1 MAATDVKVTFT
12 GDTSQLAAASKTANA
27 AIASTGAAAAAADAK
42 IKALKDSNDAAADKI
57 GKVGGASNKLA
68 GFLSVLSPGL
78 ADATQSI
85 GDLAD
90 GGELAAEA
98 SAALGVSLGAV
109 AAGAGLVLSAVALL
123 AAAYAGWNEEA
134 ATATRLTEQQNALTA
149 ATAPLYADTEAAIRG
164 AKVELGLMTEAQA
177 TMIEAG
183 ISGLEQYQTATEDT
197 RKRLNELRAAQSS
210 ITGQVGALVGD
221 IGEAL
226 PLQEYNMLAQ
236 IIDGVTVSTSEF
248 DTEEGKLHDG
258 LIATSGE
265 LKRNREAHAA
275 LTDAKEKGAAATEK
289 FTEMEKAA
297 ESAAQ
302 ARADAEARLKETLKE
317 RAEAEEKYAAG
328 VAALRQIE
336 ADANADRLTEI
347 EALDAARAQQMTDL
361 NAMLTEQLAA
371 AKGNELRQQEIE
383 QAGRD
388 ARLAIEQRYQRD
400 KGEIVAEGN
409 AAVAEANAAAQ
420 ADAAATQAATQDAQ
434 IALAQAG
441 AQSLVDITSAIY
453 GGMTDAGLKKG
464 LKAAFAA
471 SKAAALAQAGI
482 NTALA
487 FSNALAAP
495 LPPPLPQIAAAAAL
509 VSGLAAAAGIAAQQ
523 PPSFRS
529 GYMPD
534 QQLAMIEPGSEIV
547 APASAVQNLGGME
560 RAREAFAGV
569 SGGGAPVIN
578 RFVMGHREFSAV
590 TENSARRPG
599 PLRDLTVRPG
609 AGRVNPY
616 SRGSNG

>member
-12 GDTSQLAAASKTANA
+12 GDTSALAAATKTANA
-27 AIASTGAAAAAADAK
+27 AIASTGTAAAAADAK
-42 IKALKDSNDAAADKI
+42 MKALKDSNDAAADKI
-57 GKVGGASNKLA
+57 GKVGAASGKLA

-78 ADATQSI
+78 ADATRNI

-123 AAAYAGWNEEA
+123 AAGYAGWNEEA

-177 TMIEAG
+177 AMVEAG
-183 ISGLEQYQTATEDT
+183 ISGLEQYQAATEAT
-197 RKRLNELRAAQSS
+197 RKRLYELRAAQSS

-226 PLQEYNMLAQ
+226 PLQEYNLLAQ
-236 IIDGVTVSTSEF
+236 IIDGVTTSTSEF
-248 DTEEGKLHDG
+248 DTEEGRLHDG
-258 LIATSGE
+258 LMATSGE

-275 LTDAKEKGAAATEK
+275 LTGAKEKGAAATAK

-302 ARADAEARLKETLKE
+302 ARADAEEALQKVLEE
-317 RAEAEEKYAAG
+317 RAKAEEEYAAG

-336 ADANADRLTEI
+336 TDANADRLTEI
-347 EALDAARAQQMTDL
+347 ETLDAARDQQMIDL

-371 AKGNELRQQEIE
+371 AEGNELKQAEIE
-383 QAGRD
+383 AAGRD

-409 AAVAEANAAAQ
+409 AAVAEENARSSAEIAEQQAAAAVAQQQIAGDLFASISSLSGALMEAGVNESKKGLLALFGIQKAAAAAQ
-420 ADAAATQAATQDAQ
+420 AA
-434 IALAQAG
+434 
-441 AQSLVDITSAIY
+441 
-453 GGMTDAGLKKG
+453 
-464 LKAAFAA
+464 
-471 SKAAALAQAGI
+471 I
-482 NTALA
+482 NTGLA
-487 FSNALAAP
+487 VSNALALP
-495 LPPPLPQIAAAAAL
+495 LPPPLPQIAA
-509 VSGLAAAAGIAAQQ
+509 VAAGIAGAAQVATIISAP

-560 RAREAFAGV
+560 RARDAFAGV
-569 SGGGAPVIN
+569 SGGGAPVI
-578 RFVMGHREFSAV
+578 RFSMGHREFSAV

>member
-12 GDTSQLAAASKTANA
+12 GDTSQLTAASKTANA
-27 AIASTGAAAAAADAK
+27 AITSTGTAAAAADK
-42 IKALKDSNDAAADKI
+42 KLKALTDEAGRVGDGFGRAGGSAAKAAGALSLVSSSAADS
-57 GKVGGASNKLA
+57 AR
-68 GFLSVLSPGL
+68 GL
-78 ADATQSI
+78 ADV
-85 GDLAD
+85 AD
-90 GGELAAEA
+90 VGELAAEA
-98 SAALGVSLGAV
+98 AAALGISATAAAVALGA
-109 AAGAGLVLSAVALL
+109 VLSAVALL
-123 AAAYAGWNEEA
+123 SAAYTGWNEEA
-134 ATATRLTEQQNALTA
+134 ATAARLTEQQNALTA

-183 ISGLEQYQTATEDT
+183 ISGLEQYQAATEAT
-197 RKRLNELRAAQSS
+197 RKRLYELRAAQSS

-236 IIDGVTVSTSEF
+236 IIDGVTTSTNEF
-248 DTEEGKLHDG
+248 DAEEGRLHEG

-265 LKRNREAHAA
+265 LKRNREAHAS
-275 LTDAKEKGAAATEK
+275 LTSAKQKGAAATVK

-302 ARADAEARLKETLKE
+302 ARADAEAALQKVLEE
-317 RAEAEEKYAAG
+317 RTEAEEKYAAG
-328 VAALRQIE
+328 VAALRQLE
-336 ADANADRLTEI
+336 TDANADRLTEI

-371 AKGNELRQQEIE
+371 AEGNELKQAEIE

-420 ADAAATQAATQDAQ
+420 ADAGATQAATQDAQ

-509 VSGLAAAAGIAAQQ
+509 VSGLAAVAGIAAQQ

-569 SGGGAPVIN
+569 SGGGAPVI
-578 RFVMGHREFSAV
+578 RFSMGHREFSAV